1 MEYPGLQTTLKNSH
15 PVAAV
20 VIHTRIIVVTV
31 CFLAGAAD
39 SRAQQPAS
47 TTSLLQKY
55 CVRCHGADT
64 AEGDVRLDQL
74 AQEDFELFGRIY
86 EQLSSRQ
93 MPPDDERRPTRE
105 ERQRL
110 ASHFLSL
117 ARKASVPETAGLRR
131 LNKREYSNTVRD
143 LLGLHGGIFDPGKFI
158 YKDEV
163 SDGFDTNADSLVTS
177 NELLLEYLQA
187 AQSSLR
193 QALFTIEPEAPEH
206 RVVNV
211 NTAQMTGG
219 TRRYETKS
227 RNAYVFRIGKA
238 KITDGG
244 PTRLMTMPGRYR
256 ITVTASAIDKK
267 HYPIPFVPV
276 NAPPVL
282 GIGCAGNHGGV
293 SELDEHE
300 ERFPLKYGEE
310 QTFQVEK
317 WIDRGFYP
325 YLQFVN
331 GPGKPITQIRAA
343 LRRKQIKPADAQG
356 PFRGPGIRVTQ
367 FRIEGPLFD
376 DWPPESVRT
385 TLGSSTIP
393 NLEDSRARLTV
404 LGRFATRVFRRRVTR
419 DEMDLWV
426 EYLNTRHAAKRDWR
440 EAFIETMSA
449 MMASPDFLYLRE
461 DEGELDDF
469 QLASR
474 LSYLF
479 WSTMPDTALF
489 SLASSGRLKDPRV
502 LSQQV
507 DRLLNDSRSQQFS
520 DSFASQWLSLD
531 TLGTMPPDNKQKEFR
546 LYNGALEAAMLAET
560 RQYFRHVLQGNR
572 SVREF
577 IDSDYTFLNGRLAD
591 LYGVPFRAGNGRTD
605 GGSLVLTRLPK
616 ESQRGGIL
624 GHASVLTLT
633 SNGVETSPVVRG
645 VWVLDHFL
653 GTPPPPPPKE
663 VPALVPDLN
672 GAQTVRQM
680 LEKHRSDPACMK
692 CHQRMDPLGFALEAF
707 DPIGRFRTKY
717 SQRQK
722 VSTSGRFKGENFAE
736 INGLKRILASDL
748 RPFARNLIVRIAE
761 YAKGRKLVAAD
772 YPTVEAILSE
782 SEEDDFAL
790 KSIVT
795 AIATGDLMTH
805 R

>member
-1 MEYPGLQTTLKNSH
+1 MFPAQHTLTRQLFLGICIF
-15 PVAAV
+15 PLAVASSAE
-20 VIHTRIIVVTV
+20 
-31 CFLAGAAD
+31 
-39 SRAQQPAS
+39 QPAS
-47 TTSLLQKY
+47 TTSLLRKY
-55 CVRCHGADT
+55 CVRCHGVGAT
-64 AEGDVRLDQL
+64 EGDVRLDQL
-74 AQEDFELFGRIY
+74 GQNDFKLFGRIY
-86 EQLSSRQ
+86 EQLSSGQ

-117 ARKASVPETAGLRR
+117 ARKSSVPATAGLRR

-143 LLGLHGGIFDPGKFI
+143 LLGLHGGIFDPGKYI

-177 NELLLEYLQA
+177 NELLLEYLDA

-193 QALFTIEPEAPEH
+193 QALFTVEPEAPEP
-206 RVVNV
+206 RVINV
-211 NTAQMTGG
+211 NTAKMTGG
-219 TRRYETKS
+219 TRRYETAS
-227 RNAYVFRIGKA
+227 RDAYVFRIGNA
-238 KITDGG
+238 RIHDGG
-244 PTRLMTMPGRYR
+244 PAQLMTMPGRYR
-256 ITVTASAIDKK
+256 ITVTASAIDKQ
-267 HYPIPFVPV
+267 HYSVPFIPV

-282 GIGCAGNHGGV
+282 GIGCAGSQSSV
-293 SELDEHE
+293 SELDRHE

-325 YLQFVN
+325 YLQFAN
-331 GPGKPITQIRAA
+331 GPGKPITQIRSA
-343 LRRKQIKPADAQG
+343 LRRKKIKPAEAQG

-367 FRIEGPLFD
+367 FKVEGPLFE

-385 TLGSSTIP
+385 TLASSTIP
-393 NLEDSRARLTV
+393 NLEDSKARLFV
-404 LGRFATRVFRRRVTR
+404 LGRFATRAFRRRVTR

-426 EYLNTRHAAKRDWR
+426 EYLNSRYTVKRDWR
-440 EAFIETMSA
+440 EALIETMSA
-449 MMASPDFLYLRE
+449 MMASPDFLYLPE

-469 QLASR
+469 QLATR
-474 LSYLF
+474 LSYFF
-479 WSTMPDTALF
+479 WSTMPDSTLF
-489 SLASSGRLKDPRV
+489 SLASSGRLKNPQM

-507 DRLLNDSRSQQFS
+507 DRLLNDPRSQQFS

-531 TLGTMPPDNKQKEFR
+531 TLGTMPPDNKLKEYR

-577 IDSDYTFLNGRLAD
+577 IDSDYTFLTGRLAD
-591 LYGVPFRAGNGRTD
+591 LYGVPFRGGNSRTE
-605 GGSLVLTRLPK
+605 GGSLVLTHLPDG
-616 ESQRGGIL
+616 SQRGGL
-624 GHASVLTLT
+624 LAHASVLTLT

-653 GTPPPPPPKE
+653 GTPPPPPPQE

-707 DPIGRFRTKY
+707 DPVGRFRTKY
-717 SQRQK
+717 SQRQN
-722 VSTSGRFKGENFAE
+722 VSTTGRFKGEAFVD
-736 INGLKRILASDL
+736 INELKRILASDV

-782 SEEDDFAL
+782 SEKNDFTL
-790 KSIVT
+790 KDIVT